1 MLTFISRVV
10 SRGDVI
16 ILWVTSRYR
25 IFWSD
30 AAATIFFL
38 LLVFVWL
45 LFKGSICFFEKPAD
59 TNNGWTRYV
68 RVMQWQLLNTISSTR
83 SFSVMLSALERD
95 FTTRTGSASL
105 LTVTLTCCECAAYT
119 VAFISLRTSEC
130 AATIQGWHLF
140 EEILC
145 LHKKK
150 LYYLRSLL

>member
-30 AAATIFFL
+30 AAATIFFCCS
-38 LLVFVWL
+38 

-83 SFSVMLSALERD
+83 SFSVMLSAVERD
-95 FTTRTGSASL
+95 FTIRTGSASL
-105 LTVTLTCCECAAYT
+105 LTVALTCCECAAYT

-130 AATIQGWHLF
+130 AAIIQGWHLF